1 MKNKIRNLVVVSIVL
16 ASSAFGLQSLA
27 QTAQTVQAVKSGP
40 GAVHKMTAP
49 YENIGVP
56 SGAYTMDKT
65 HGYVTFS
72 YSHFGLSNPQLRF
85 RDIDAVLILDADKP
99 ENSNLSVLIDAASID
114 SGVDIFDEHLNSLDW
129 FDTAKYGE
137 ITFKSTEFTRI
148 NTTRGTMSG
157 DLTIMGITKP
167 LTLDVTLLAAKPHPF
182 KKVPAI
188 GIEARGTLKR
198 SDFGLGK
205 YAPGVTDTVDLLISA
220 EFHKDK

>member
-1 MKNKIRNLVVVSIVL
+1 MKNKIRNLVVASAL
-16 ASSAFGLQSLA
+16 FGSSAFGLHGFA
-27 QTAQTVQAVKSGP
+27 QTFQAAKFGP
-40 GAVHKMTAP
+40 DATHKMAAP

-56 SGAYTMDKT
+56 SGSYTMDKT

-85 RDIDAVLILDADKP
+85 RDIDATLVLNADVP
-99 ENSNLSVLIDAASID
+99 ENSELNVVIAATSID
-114 SGVDIFDEHLNSLDW
+114 SGVDIFDEHLNSPDW
-129 FDTAKYGE
+129 FDTAKHGK
-137 ITFKSTEFTRI
+137 ITFKSTGFTRADAI
-148 NTTRGTMSG
+148 SGTMSG

-167 LTLDVTLLAAKPHPF
+167 LTLDVTLLAAKRHPF

-188 GIEARGTLKR
+188 GIEARGQLKR

-205 YAPGVTDTVDLLISA
+205 YAPGVTDQVDLLISA

>member
-1 MKNKIRNLVVVSIVL
+1 MKKTM
-16 ASSAFGLQSLA
+16 QSLILTGALLGGSAYSIQGVA
-27 QTAQTVQAVKSGP
+27 QTQAKLHP
-40 GAVHKMTAP
+40 NEAHKMAAP

-85 RDIDAVLILDADKP
+85 RDIDATLVLDADVP
-99 ENSNLSVLIDAASID
+99 ENSQLNVVIDAASID
-114 SGVDIFDEHLNSLDW
+114 SGVDVFDEHLNSPDW
-129 FDTAKYGE
+129 FNTAKHGK
-137 ITFKSTEFTRI
+137 ITFKATGFTRSSAAA
-148 NTTRGTMSG
+148 GTMSG

-167 LTLDVTLLAAKPHPF
+167 LTLDVTLLAAKLHPF
-182 KKVPAI
+182 TKVPAI

-198 SDFGLGK
+198 SDFGLGN
-205 YAPGVTDTVDLLISA
+205 YAPGVTDKVDLLISA